1 MAREAEVV
9 VGVDG
14 SLGVLAAVS
23 WAAAEAARRGA
34 RLHLVEIRS
43 TGVEDARRSAP
54 LRRARAVAAA
64 VAPGNPVSAE
74 SLTGAV
80 GPVLRACA
88 RDADLLVIGSRRHAD
103 PSTVPDGTT
112 SFLLAG
118 AACPTVVVPARWAGS
133 WASTPSA
140 RPVVVGLAGTPQD
153 PCVQTLAGQVVRRFG
168 VELISVWPRR
178 RCSRDREDDG
188 ADLTEALLDVGRWA
202 QLIVVSP
209 SPVVQMDRLLQ
220 RSPCAVMLPP
230 GLVARP
236 PSTTNGGP
244 AVSSTRGAW
253 LSPEGYEHAVAELDR
268 LLLTHRSS
276 PRRLDDE
283 GPDGLAVREW
293 REQRIR
299 DLQELLLAGDSG
311 RTPEDDGVAE
321 PGMVLTVRL
330 DDDPEPE
337 VFLLAHGGPMVSAA
351 PDVCSPDSPVGR
363 ALLGARPGDVRTAT
377 VPSGAEVRLAVL
389 SATPL
394 DRYAREATA
403 PRQDPSSVSSG
414 RP

>member
-1 MAREAEVV
+1 MARGTVV
-9 VGVDG
+9 VGVDP

-34 RLHLVEIRS
+34 RLHLVEVRP
-43 TGVEDARRSAP
+43 TGGGTTDAHRSAP

-74 SLTGAV
+74 SIAGAI
-80 GPVLRACA
+80 GPVLRARA
-88 RDADLLVIGSRRHAD
+88 RDADLLVIGSRRHTD

-112 SFLLAG
+112 PLLLAG
-118 AACPTVVVPARWAGS
+118 AVCPTVVVPSRWAGS

-140 RPVVVGLAGTPQD
+140 RPIVVGLAGTPQD
-153 PCVQTLAGQVVRRFG
+153 PGVQTLAGQVVRRLG
-168 VELISVWPRR
+168 VELVSVWPRR
-178 RCSRDREDDG
+178 RRSRDREDGD
-188 ADLTEALLDVGRWA
+188 ADLTGALLDVGRWA

-209 SPVVQMDRLLQ
+209 SPVVHLDRLLR

-230 GLVARP
+230 SVVARP
-236 PSTTNGGP
+236 PSTTNGGS
-244 AVSSTRGAW
+244 AVASTRGAW

-283 GPDGLAVREW
+283 GPDGLALREW
-293 REQRIR
+293 RERRIR
-299 DLQELLLAGDSG
+299 DLQELLLAGDAG
-311 RTPEDDGVAE
+311 RAPEDDGVAE

-337 VFLLAHGGPMVSAA
+337 VFLLAHGGPLVSAA
-351 PDVCSPDSPVGR
+351 LDVYSPDSPIGR

-377 VPSGAEVRLAVL
+377 VPSGAEVRLTVL

-403 PRQDPSSVSSG
+403 PRRGHSPVSS
-414 RP
+414 